1 MDLDTLINDVKQIGM
16 LQDAV
21 DPHYDIVELTKGKVA
36 DRGKFKLTKND
47 FHGGRNKPETIN
59 ALMMAFRSELN
70 DGNVLQRPGMTG
82 AEREL
87 RMAGSRFLAPA
98 GASELAKVG
107 LRAGA
112 VEQLDGAE
120 RLERALDRVNE
131 LDKGYN
137 PVTGAFYGD
146 VGLDGGHKLAHAKHH
161 DASARRDNMMFE
173 SKYENRA
180 KGAAEGEDIQS
191 RIKNS
196 LMKRLKSGEI
206 SPLQLVNSVN
216 ARGPIRNRF

>member
-1 MDLDTLINDVKQIGM
+1 MDLDQLIEDVRQIGM

-21 DPHYDIVELTKGKVA
+21 DPHYEIQELTTGKVA
-36 DRGKFKLTKND
+36 DRGKFKLKKKQ
-47 FHGGRNKPETIN
+47 FHGGRNSPETIN
-59 ALMMAFRSELN
+59 ALMMAFRSE
-70 DGNVLQRPGMTG
+70 DRGGNVLQRPGMTG

-120 RLERALDRVNE
+120 RLARALDRVDE

-137 PVTGAFYGD
+137 PITGAFYGE
-146 VGLDGGHKLAHAKHH
+146 VGLDGGHKLPHATHH
-161 DASARRDNMMFE
+161 DASSRRDNMMFE

-180 KGAAEGEDIQS
+180 KGSAEDENVQS

-196 LMKRLKSGEI
+196 LMNRLKNDEI
-206 SPLQLVNSVN
+206 SPLQLVNAVN